1 MSEKQDEIEVI
12 SEVTEEKNEQ
22 EHINKKIKMNILKN
36 GRLKK
41 VVPGLGCIVIGIV
54 IGIFIGREDIA
65 NDYNSLIDE
74 YNALV
79 EQIDEQE
86 SKISE
91 LQSKVDTAKPWF
103 DMKDEEKRKIEEQN
117 AKLIAEKNAEAEKK
131 TEEARKKAEEDK
143 LAKEEKEKNKYNTE
157 LTYDEIARN
166 PEQTLLK
173 NCKFKGEVVQVLE
186 GDGTNNLRVAI
197 NGDYDKMML
206 VEYSPSIVNSRIL
219 EKDNVTLYGT
229 SAGTT
234 SYTST
239 MGQKITIPAIS
250 ADKIDIN

>member
-1 MSEKQDEIEVI
+1 MSEKQDEKEVI
-12 SEVTEEKNEQ
+12 SKVDDVEN
-22 EHINKKIKMNILKN
+22 IKIKKVLKNTKLKSILKN
-36 GRLKK
+36 FGGFL
-41 VVPGLGCIVIGIV
+41 VGLFVGLMIMGLGTMK
-54 IGIFIGREDIA
+54 IFDENRELKIQDESLTSQ
-65 NDYNSLIDE
+65 NEYLNSQLDE
-74 YNALV
+74 A
-79 EQIDEQE
+79 Q
-86 SKISE
+86 
-91 LQSKVDTAKPWF
+91 PWF
-103 DMKDEEKRKIEEQN
+103 DMKDEEKKKIEEKN
-117 AKLIAEKNAEAEKK
+117 AKVEAEKK
-131 TEEARKKAEEDK
+131 AEEEK
-143 LAKEEKEKNKYNTE
+143 KSEEERLAKEEQEKNKYNTE

-173 NCKFKGEVVQVLE
+173 DCKFKGEVVQVLE

-206 VEYSPSIVNSRIL
+206 VEYDPSILDSRIL
-219 EKDNVTLYGT
+219 EKDNVTLYGK

>member
-1 MSEKQDEIEVI
+1 MSEKQDEREVI
-12 SEVTEEKNEQ
+12 SKVDDVEN
-22 EHINKKIKMNILKN
+22 IKIKKVLKNTKLKSILKN
-36 GRLKK
+36 FGGFL
-41 VVPGLGCIVIGIV
+41 VGLFVGLMIMGLGTMK
-54 IGIFIGREDIA
+54 IFDENRELKIQDESLTSQ
-65 NDYNSLIDE
+65 NEYLNSQLDE
-74 YNALV
+74 A
-79 EQIDEQE
+79 Q
-86 SKISE
+86 
-91 LQSKVDTAKPWF
+91 PWF
-103 DMKDEEKRKIEEQN
+103 DMKDEEKKKVE
-117 AKLIAEKNAEAEKK
+117 EKNAKVEAEKK
-131 TEEARKKAEEDK
+131 AEEEK
-143 LAKEEKEKNKYNTE
+143 KSEEERLAKEEQEKNKYNTE

-173 NCKFKGEVVQVLE
+173 DCKFKGEVVQVLE

-206 VEYSPSIVNSRIL
+206 VEYDPSILDSRIL
-219 EKDNVTLYGT
+219 EKDNVTLYGK

>member
-1 MSEKQDEIEVI
+1 MSEKQDEKEVI
-12 SEVTEEKNEQ
+12 SEVDGVEK
-22 EHINKKIKMNILKN
+22 IKIKKVLKNKKLVSILKH
-36 GRLKK
+36 GA
-41 VVPGLGCIVIGIV
+41 GFIIGTIFGVIFMAIGVTGIS
-54 IGIFIGREDIA
+54 IE
-65 NDYNSLIDE
+65 NDDLTADNKELQSK
-74 YNALV
+74 
-79 EQIDEQE
+79 IDEQ
-86 SKISE
+86 SYQISE
-91 LQSKVDTAKPWF
+91 LQSKVEKAKPWF
-103 DMKDEEKRKIEEQN
+103 DMKDEEKRKIEEKN
-117 AKLIAEKNAEAEKK
+117 AKVEAEK
-131 TEEARKKAEEDK
+131 TAAYLKKAEEER
-143 LAKEEKEKNKYNTE
+143 LAKEEKEKNKYNTD

-173 NCKFKGEVVQVLE
+173 DCKFKGEVVQVLE

-206 VEYSPSIVNSRIL
+206 VEYDPSILDSRVL
-219 EKDNVTLYGT
+219 EKDNVTLYGK

>member
-1 MSEKQDEIEVI
+1 MSEKQDEKEVI
-12 SEVTEEKNEQ
+12 SKVDDVEN
-22 EHINKKIKMNILKN
+22 IKIKKVLKNTKLKSILKN
-36 GRLKK
+36 FGGFL
-41 VVPGLGCIVIGIV
+41 VGLFVGLMIMGLGTMK
-54 IGIFIGREDIA
+54 IFDENRELKIQDESLTSQ
-65 NDYNSLIDE
+65 NEYLNSQLDE
-74 YNALV
+74 A
-79 EQIDEQE
+79 Q
-86 SKISE
+86 
-91 LQSKVDTAKPWF
+91 PWF
-103 DMKDEEKRKIEEQN
+103 DMKDEEKKKVE
-117 AKLIAEKNAEAEKK
+117 EKNAKVEAEKK
-131 TEEARKKAEEDK
+131 AEEEK
-143 LAKEEKEKNKYNTE
+143 KSEEERLAKEEQEKNKYNTE

-173 NCKFKGEVVQVLE
+173 DCKFKGEVVQVLE

-206 VEYSPSIVNSRIL
+206 VEYDPSILDSRIL
-219 EKDNVTLYGT
+219 EKDNVTLYGK